1 VFVFLIRKNIQHE
14 FRVRSNQTFAPIMN
28 AGEML
33 FVMSLDHPGN
43 NCGEYVSQMG
53 SERKN
58 PEQNSKT
65 KQL

>member
-1 VFVFLIRKNIQHE
+1 
-14 FRVRSNQTFAPIMN
+14 MN

-58 PEQNSKT
+58 PGQNSKT